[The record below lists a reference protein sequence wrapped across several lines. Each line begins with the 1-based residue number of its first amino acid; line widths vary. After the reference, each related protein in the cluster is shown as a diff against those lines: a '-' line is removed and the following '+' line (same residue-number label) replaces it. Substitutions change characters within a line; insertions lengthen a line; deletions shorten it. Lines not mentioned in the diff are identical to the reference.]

1 MPNRTKCILLV
12 SVSTNPADRRGLG
25 GDEPQMLEVSGGDYV
40 LLQPI
45 TRSKGSLVCTVNL
58 VKSIVGVGA

>member
-1 MPNRTKCILLV
+1 
-12 SVSTNPADRRGLG
+12 
-25 GDEPQMLEVSGGDYV
+25 MLEVSGGDYV